1 MNILVVTR
9 YFYPRLGGGELI
21 LWQILKGLVKRGH
34 KPYVITS
41 KYSSSAEFELIDGI
55 KIYRP
60 FDGADSMLKG
70 GLFSLRLNSYLN
82 SFLKKTPMDVI
93 VNGAYSCTLPA
104 CYAARKNRIPSVTYV
119 TYYYGRTWFR
129 LVNPFMALF
138 NCLFPI
144 VTLYFAKSDII
155 CCPSKMIIEK
165 LRHFSSSK
173 FLVIPSPIDTAE
185 ISRVNGSML
194 ASEIKTGLAIKSDE
208 KFLVFVGR
216 LSPEKNICK
225 LIETLQHSEVNYKLV
240 VVGEGPE
247 RLKIEKLIERFR
259 MSGKVIL
266 LGRKSHEETLAT
278 MKAADVL
285 ILPSVTEVFPTVVL
299 EALSMEKPVISTKV
313 GGVSEMVSSNLH
325 LIDKLDEIDEILK
338 NNLISRSDPDMI
350 NRYSIENIVCSFEDM
365 LEQASKQ

>member
-1 MNILVVTR
+1 
-9 YFYPRLGGGELI
+9 
-21 LWQILKGLVKRGH
+21 
-34 KPYVITS
+34 
-41 KYSSSAEFELIDGI
+41 
-55 KIYRP
+55 
-60 FDGADSMLKG
+60 
-70 GLFSLRLNSYLN
+70 
-82 SFLKKTPMDVI
+82 
-93 VNGAYSCTLPA
+93 
-104 CYAARKNRIPSVTYV
+104 
-119 TYYYGRTWFR
+119 
-129 LVNPFMALF
+129 
-138 NCLFPI
+138 
-144 VTLYFAKSDII
+144 
-155 CCPSKMIIEK
+155 
-165 LRHFSSSK
+165 
-173 FLVIPSPIDTAE
+173 
-185 ISRVNGSML
+185 
-194 ASEIKTGLAIKSDE
+194 
-208 KFLVFVGR
+208 
-216 LSPEKNICK
+216 
-225 LIETLQHSEVNYKLV
+225 LV